1 MSRKII
7 TITELRDMGIET
19 ILTDVFGSSI
29 ETPYESSAEIHIL
42 CESSKDGFD
51 IYIITDRRDAD
62 KGAYYPCDELFTDE
76 YEMMSEVQSMFE
88 DGMLFNAS
96 ISSDILEDEM
106 IAYIDD
112 ETLAELVDDHSDDYV
127 IKVDEDGYCVE

>member
-1 MSRKII
+1 MI
-7 TITELRDMGIET
+7 TITELRDMGIEA

-29 ETPYESSAEIHIL
+29 ETPYESSAEIYIL
-42 CESSKDGFD
+42 CETSKDGYD

-88 DGMLFNAS
+88 DGQLFNTS
-96 ISSDILEDEM
+96 ISSDILEDDM
-106 IAYIDD
+106 IDDIDD

>member
-1 MSRKII
+1 MI
-7 TITELRDMGIET
+7 TITELRDMGIEA

-29 ETPYESSAEIHIL
+29 ETPYESSAEIYIL
-42 CESSKDGFD
+42 CETSKDGFD

-88 DGMLFNAS
+88 DGQLFNTS
-96 ISSDILEDEM
+96 ISSDILENDM
-106 IAYIDD
+106 IDDVDD
-112 ETLAELVDDHSDDYV
+112 ETLAELVDNHSDDYV
-127 IKVDEDGYCVE
+127 IKVDEDGYCVY

>member
-1 MSRKII
+1 MSRKMI
-7 TITELRDMGIET
+7 TITELRDMGIEA

-29 ETPYESSAEIHIL
+29 ETPYESSAEIYIL
-42 CESSKDGFD
+42 CETSKDGFD

-88 DGMLFNAS
+88 DGMLFNTS
-96 ISSDILEDEM
+96 ISSDILDDEM

>member
-1 MSRKII
+1 MI
-7 TITELRDMGIET
+7 TITELRDMGIEA

-29 ETPYESSAEIHIL
+29 ETPYESSAEIYIL
-42 CESSKDGFD
+42 CETSKDGYD

-88 DGMLFNAS
+88 DGQLFNTS
-96 ISSDILEDEM
+96 ISSDILEDDM
-106 IAYIDD
+106 IDDVDD
-112 ETLAELVDDHSDDYV
+112 ETLAELVDNHSDDYV
-127 IKVDEDGYCVE
+127 IKVDEDGYCVY

>member
-1 MSRKII
+1 
-7 TITELRDMGIET
+7 
-19 ILTDVFGSSI
+19 
-29 ETPYESSAEIHIL
+29 
-42 CESSKDGFD
+42 
-51 IYIITDRRDAD
+51 
-62 KGAYYPCDELFTDE
+62 
-76 YEMMSEVQSMFE
+76 MMSEVQSMFE
-88 DGMLFNAS
+88 DGMLFNTS

>member
-1 MSRKII
+1 MSRKMI
-7 TITELRDMGIET
+7 TITELRDMGIEA

-29 ETPYESSAEIHIL
+29 ETPYESSAEIYIL
-42 CESSKDGFD
+42 CETSKDGFD

-88 DGMLFNAS
+88 DGQLFNTS
-96 ISSDILEDEM
+96 ISSDILENDM
-106 IAYIDD
+106 IDDVDD
-112 ETLAELVDDHSDDYV
+112 ETLAELVDNHSDDYV
-127 IKVDEDGYCVE
+127 IKVDEDGYCVY

>member
-1 MSRKII
+1 MYLEVQSRPLTNHLQRFTYFVKVQKI
-7 TITELRDMGIET
+7 
-19 ILTDVFGSSI
+19 
-29 ETPYESSAEIHIL
+29 
-42 CESSKDGFD
+42 D

-88 DGMLFNAS
+88 DGMLFNTS

>member
-1 MSRKII
+1 MI
-7 TITELRDMGIET
+7 TITELRDMGIEA

-29 ETPYESSAEIHIL
+29 ETPYESSAEIYIL
-42 CESSKDGFD
+42 CETSKDGYD

-88 DGMLFNAS
+88 DGQLFNTS
-96 ISSDILEDEM
+96 ISSDILEDDM
-106 IAYIDD
+106 IDDIDD
-112 ETLAELVDDHSDDYV
+112 ENLAELVDNHSDDYV
-127 IKVDEDGYCVE
+127 IKVDEDGYCVY

>member
-1 MSRKII
+1 MRKKVKIQ
-7 TITELRDMGIET
+7 ELRDMGIEA

-29 ETPYESSAEIHIL
+29 ETPYHQSTEIHIL
-42 CESSKDGFD
+42 CETSKDGFD

-88 DGMLFNAS
+88 DGMLFNTS
-96 ISSDILEDEM
+96 ISSDILSDDMIDE
-106 IAYIDD
+106 IDD
-112 ETLAELVDDHSDDYV
+112 EKLAELVDDHSDYFV
-127 IKVDEDGYCVE
+127 VEVDEDGYCVY